1 MKKELI
7 LIFSLLILFANTLFA
22 TDRVYWDE
30 TGDTI
35 YVSSFP
41 ARVDLHQRF
50 DNDDTL
56 AAMVHPF
63 SWAGSS
69 LGVSLVSK
77 NCDNS
82 GWFSGSA
89 ASVFDQKVCRLDAPN
104 KQMVNGLR
112 FTCPDCLVPPGTNKL
127 YAVWSF
133 NVTTE
138 NSTLCLD
145 STFMS
150 PSNRLKWI
158 NTKSVGIF
166 PQYTKKC
173 WVIAKSPLKCGDAN
187 VDGQVDI
194 ADIVYIINYVFYS
207 GPSPFGPA
215 DVNADGVTDIVDI
228 VWLIE
233 YLLRGGPAPHC

>member
-1 MKKELI
+1 MK
-7 LIFSLLILFANTLFA
+7 
-22 TDRVYWDE
+22 
-30 TGDTI
+30 
-35 YVSSFP
+35 
-41 ARVDLHQRF
+41 F
-50 DNDDTL
+50 DYDGPESL

-63 SWAGSS
+63 TWAGSS
-69 LGVSLVSK
+69 AGISLVSK
-77 NCDNS
+77 TCDNS

-89 ASVFDQKVCRLDAPN
+89 AAIFDQKTCRFDSPD

-112 FTCPDCLVPPGTNKL
+112 FTQQTAIVSPGTNKL

-187 VDGQVDI
+187 VDGYVDI
-194 ADIVYIINYVFYS
+194 ADVVYLINYVFRG
-207 GPSPFGPA
+207 GPQPPGLG
-215 DVNADGVTDIVDI
+215 DVDGDGVIDIVDI

-233 YLLRGGPAPHC
+233 YLFRGGPAPHC